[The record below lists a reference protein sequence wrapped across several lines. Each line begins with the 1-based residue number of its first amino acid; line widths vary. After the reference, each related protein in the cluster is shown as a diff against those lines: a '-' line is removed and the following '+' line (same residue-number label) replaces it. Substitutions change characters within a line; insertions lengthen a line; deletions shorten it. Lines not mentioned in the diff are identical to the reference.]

1 MHVCVYMVYVRG
13 VHTCV
18 CRSQKRKSG
27 TLFYC
32 TPLYSV
38 KGRSLIEPGALL
50 ASSKPAMD
58 PPIPDPH
65 IARLYLLMPSFL
77 QGGGELKFRSSCLH
91 NKHSHL
97 LSMVDYVLL

>member
-13 VHTCV
+13 VYTSV
-18 CRSQKRKSG
+18 CRSQKRKLG

-58 PPIPDPH
+58 RSYKLTLIL
-65 IARLYLLMPSFL
+65 IFFVILL
-77 QGGGELKFRSSCLH
+77 LKFS
-91 NKHSHL
+91 
-97 LSMVDYVLL
+97 